1 MSVATIDAHAQQLL
15 LALYATPVVDFFD
28 VPPEMPPA
36 EGDILEQAKAAAALL
51 VAAKFAKYADDGRT
65 QLTIT
70 NAGRYWANHGG
81 YFAFLREEPPSG
93 SGGRNRNPEFE
104 TMRMTF
110 MRLRLSTFWWGFGM
124 SVASFIFSLLSLG
137 VALYFGDR
145 LFR

>member
-1 MSVATIDAHAQQLL
+1 MSVEAHAHQLL
-15 LALYATPVVDFFD
+15 LALHATPIVDFFD
-28 VPPEMPPA
+28 IPPESSPA
-36 EGDILEQAKAAAALL
+36 TGDILEQAKDAAALL

-81 YFAFLREEPPSG
+81 YFAFLKEEPPSG
-93 SGGRNRNPEFE
+93 SGGGRGRNPEFE

-124 SVASFIFSLLSLG
+124 SIASFIFSLLSLA

-145 LFR
+145 FFR